1 MPPAS
6 APRAGVTP
14 EASRDRSSGTLG
26 EEISS
31 LVIGIIVGAV
41 LGLAV
46 SFTFLY
52 SLWLPITAV
61 SLLVSAVICKGAW
74 RTPVTPS
81 FVAAGVALA
90 VYLGVFWLP
99 PELASRRASTPR
111 EHALAARALHGRAQ
125 IFGDEERAWRHLVL
139 AAEGDDV
146 LSLRSVGEA
155 YLYGHYHL
163 RRDPT
168 KARRWLER
176 AAELGSEEASR
187 ELSSEYHYPKP
198 RS

>member
-1 MPPAS
+1 M
-6 APRAGVTP
+6 
-14 EASRDRSSGTLG
+14 RSL
-26 EEISS
+26 I
-31 LVIGIIVGAV
+31 IGIVVGAV

-74 RTPVTPS
+74 RTPATPS
-81 FVAAGVALA
+81 VVAAGVSVLI
-90 VYLGVFWLP
+90 YFGVFWLP

-111 EHALAARALHGRAQ
+111 EHALAASALYDRAQ
-125 IFGDEERAWRHLVL
+125 IFGDKERAWEHLVL
-139 AAEGDDV
+139 AANGDDV

-163 RRDPT
+163 KRDPA